1 MENNIISDFSFPL
14 KTNVRRCP
22 NCGIE
27 VGDWDFC
34 NKCGTNLKAD
44 IVPELV
50 PPDPTTLEPISNE
63 NLQDDNIVVLTDE
76 EGNEVA
82 FEFLD
87 LIQYRDKEY
96 VVLLP
101 NTDEADEV
109 VILQLEYADDETE
122 SYLNVDNEY
131 TLQAVFEMFKQRAKD
146 DFDFID

>member
-1 MENNIISDFSFPL
+1 MP
-14 KTNVRRCP
+14 P
-22 NCGIE
+22 NLTIP
-27 VGDWDFC
+27 
-34 NKCGTNLKAD
+34 K
-44 IVPELV
+44 
-50 PPDPTTLEPISNE
+50 PISNE

-87 LIQYRDKEY
+87 LIQYRGKEY
-96 VVLLP
+96 VVSLP

-131 TLQAVFEMFKQRAKD
+131 TLQAVFEMF
-146 DFDFID
+146 IL

>member
-50 PPDPTTLEPISNE
+50 PPDPTTLEPISNG
-63 NLQDDNIVVLTDE
+63 NLQDDNIVVLTD
-76 EGNEVA
+76 
-82 FEFLD
+82 
-87 LIQYRDKEY
+87 
-96 VVLLP
+96 
-101 NTDEADEV
+101 
-109 VILQLEYADDETE
+109 
-122 SYLNVDNEY
+122 
-131 TLQAVFEMFKQRAKD
+131 
-146 DFDFID
+146 

>member
-1 MENNIISDFSFPL
+1 M
-14 KTNVRRCP
+14 
-22 NCGIE
+22 
-27 VGDWDFC
+27 
-34 NKCGTNLKAD
+34 
-44 IVPELV
+44 PEFV

-87 LIQYRDKEY
+87 LIQYRDKKY

-146 DFDFID
+146 DFDFVD